1 MRAALMDGPRP
12 PLRATPIC
20 MLQEKQGAMNARLIE
35 FNGAGQLCPSL
46 GSPPVLEESAPG
58 RTGQA
63 AACSRKTAWLTA
75 TVFVC
80 VQCAYM
86 KVLQQ
91 IKPWTE
97 EDKD

>member
-1 MRAALMDGPRP
+1 MDGPRP
-12 PLRATPIC
+12 PLRATP
-20 MLQEKQGAMNARLIE
+20 MHA
-35 FNGAGQLCPSL
+35 AGEAGSHECPIDRIQLSQQLCPSL